1 MKKSTIIAALAV
13 VLAGVSINSYAVG
26 TATSDLGVSASIA
39 ANCTISTTAVS
50 FGGYDPIVTNKSVAL
65 TNSAGKVTTICT
77 NGSAVT
83 VTLGQGA
90 NADTGST
97 DAIPLRQLA
106 SGANRLSYF
115 LYSNV
120 GFSTVW
126 GNTSGTG
133 VADTGTGVASDLTVY
148 GSMPAD
154 QNKPVGADYA
164 DTVVAT
170 VTF

>member
-13 VLAGVSINSYAVG
+13 VLAGVSINSYAG
-26 TATSDLGVSASIA
+26 TATSDLGVSAQIA
-39 ANCTISTTAVS
+39 ANCTISTTAVA
-50 FGGYDPIVTNKSVAL
+50 FGAYDPIVTNKSTAL
-65 TNSAGKVTTICT
+65 VSNGKVTTICT
-77 NGSAVT
+77 NGSAVK
-83 VTLGQGA
+83 VTLGQGLS
-90 NADTGST
+90 ADTGST

-115 LYSNV
+115 LYSDL
-120 GFSTVW
+120 GLTTVW
-126 GNTSGTG
+126 GNTDATG
-133 VADTGTGVASDLTVY
+133 KADTGTGVASELTVY
-148 GSMPAD
+148 GRMPAN

>member
-13 VLAGVSINSYAVG
+13 VLAGVSINSYAAG
-26 TATSDLGVSASIA
+26 TATSDLGVSAQIA
-39 ANCTISTTAVS
+39 SNCTISTTAVA
-50 FGGYDPIVTNKSVAL
+50 FGAYDPIVANKSTAL
-65 TNSAGKVTTICT
+65 TSNGKVTTVCT
-77 NGSAVT
+77 NGSAVK
-83 VTLGQGA
+83 VTLGQGL

-115 LYSNV
+115 LYSDL
-120 GFSTVW
+120 GLTTVW
-126 GNTSGTG
+126 GNTDATG
-133 VADTGTGVASDLTVY
+133 KADTGTGIASELTVY
-148 GSMPAD
+148 GRMPAN